1 MYPESNLLQQNAK
14 MQAEQSY
21 RNSALGDSPAPP
33 SPMDMCGQAQAKSQ
47 SAYSLR
53 HEAEKRSMHHS
64 QEASKAAEAANFF
77 HLHPEFEEFI
87 RLVRSGSIQF

>member
-1 MYPESNLLQQNAK
+1 MYPESNLLEQNAK

-21 RNSALGDSPAPP
+21 RNSGLGANPAPSSYVDTGGNSQTVIRTTP
-33 SPMDMCGQAQAKSQ
+33 SLRDQAQTRSNHHLEEAAK
-47 SAYSLR
+47 ATD
-53 HEAEKRSMHHS
+53 
-64 QEASKAAEAANFF
+64 AANFF